1 VLWWL
6 GFLSK
11 KSKMRSIRQLST
23 ILACLVLASC
33 SLFESLDPKSE
44 QEKTIELLT
53 TGGVWNVDSATWK
66 IQSFAPGLSLTL
78 SDSVFTNYGTW
89 EFQAPIDIYTR
100 FGTGYLI
107 HKYTKKGVAKI
118 DTLAWTPGDFSSTKD
133 DSDLKLTIWFP
144 DSSIPVREIVV
155 DDMEN
160 SFDYLQKDNKVVRIK
175 GFFGFSVG
183 AATDVLHTRQYRLT
197 R

>member
-1 VLWWL
+1 MNSNKYTLIA
-6 GFLSK
+6 LS
-11 KSKMRSIRQLST
+11 
-23 ILACLVLASC
+23 CLVLASC
-33 SLFESLDPKSE
+33 GLFEDLNPKSE

-53 TGGVWNVDSATWK
+53 TGGVWKVDSATWK

-89 EFQAPIDIYTR
+89 EFQAPIDVWTR

-118 DTLAWTPGDFSSTKD
+118 DTLAWTPGDFSSTVD
-133 DSDLKLTIWFP
+133 DSDKKLTIWYP
-144 DSSIPVREIVV
+144 DTSIPVREIVV

-160 SFDYLQKDNKVVRIK
+160 SFDYLQKDKKVVRIK